1 MGYELNRLMKQY
13 GISTPTI
20 SSYTGQ
26 QMPTDKAASD
36 YSQKLAQY
44 EADRA
49 AYDKYVDEYNRR
61 LSGAPMYMQSQFQT
75 KKMDGPP
82 TTVGGLYTSFLG
94 REPDAEGMKYWN
106 EQFGNKAIGP
116 TQIAQFVKSA
126 SPEIYDRNLQSKVG
140 QNIYNATGSYYGDQ
154 LKYPTFS
161 PLASIASATNSGTST
176 DQSTSNSSAAVTPGS
191 TNISLT
197 PAEENNYTGGVEF
210 SNGGAVRKFSRGGV
224 NDLGLP
230 KLSEMYGLANP
241 TELPVME
248 EPIRLASNTTTASDA
263 DPEGFPTGST
273 EEIVARGRAA
283 VAQAK
288 ANARAGVQPDP
299 SVYDDEAARREGTTT
314 STPRTAPTTS
324 RPSLEEMMRKYGAN
338 QNQYAEQIRAASERN
353 RAETEAFREML
364 KKQMTGEGEGG
375 PSKAEMYFRLAAAL
389 ASPTKTGGV
398 MENVGLAAKELGE
411 YQKDVTAARRQN
423 RARNLELMMKG
434 QELSMRS
441 AKEDLDALRAL
452 GAEEGRDRRQIIG
465 EMIKE
470 YIRSG
475 EPESSAGK
483 QAKDEG
489 LTPGTPEYMKR
500 VQELAQTSVDSR
512 LAQINATLEGMRR
525 QDEQAKLA
533 REKFE
538 ESKKEKAEAATKL
551 TPKELDMKL
560 EEENT
565 VASLEQALKEL
576 DEARQ
581 LNAKAF
587 DNSLG
592 DRFQRTV
599 LENTKSNDP
608 KVVATRVLEQ
618 KLKSQMIATSAEKMK
633 GVLSDSDIKL
643 LMSVQGLD
651 SKSREERALII
662 GSAIEALKRGYELK
676 KKRLE
681 DIKTGKFR
689 EREPEKKDGEQ

>member
-44 EADRA
+44 ETDKA

-61 LSGAPMYMQSQFQT
+61 VSGAPMYLQSQFQT
-75 KKMDGPP
+75 KKMEGPP

-94 REPDAEGMKYWN
+94 REPDAEGAKYWN

-161 PLASIASATNSGTST
+161 PLASIASAANSGTST
-176 DQSTSNSSAAVTPGS
+176 DQSTSNSSATVTPGS

-241 TELPVME
+241 AELPVME
-248 EPIRLASNTTTASDA
+248 EPIQLASSTTTASDA
-263 DPEGFPTGST
+263 DPDGFPTGST

-299 SVYDDEAARREGTTT
+299 SVYDDEAAKREGTTT
-314 STPRTAPTTS
+314 STARTAPTTS
-324 RPSLEEMMRKYGAN
+324 RPSLEEMMRKYGAGS
-338 QNQYAEQIRAASERN
+338 NQYAEQIRAASERN

-364 KKQMTGEGEGG
+364 KKQMTGENEGG

-452 GAEEGRDRRQIIG
+452 GAEEGRDRRQIVG

-538 ESKKEKAEAATKL
+538 ESKREKAEAATKL
-551 TPKELDMKL
+551 TPKEVDMKVEAEDL
-560 EEENT
+560 I
-565 VASLEQALKEL
+565 SQQEQALANL
-576 DEARQ
+576 REAYR
-581 LNAKAF
+581 LNPNTF
-587 DNSLG
+587 DTSLG
-592 DRFQRTV
+592 DRAQRTI
-599 LENTKSNDP
+599 LENTKSDDP
-608 KVVATRVLEQ
+608 KVVATRRMENILSRGAVE
-618 KLKSQMIATSAEKMK
+618 KLKSSFGGSPTEGERKI
-633 GVLSDSDIKL
+633 L
-643 LMSVQGLD
+643 LELEGIGA
-651 SKSREERALII
+651 KSRTERAQII
-662 GSAIEALKRGYELK
+662 MDAYEALGKRVERE

-681 DIKTGKFR
+681 DIKSGKYR

>member
-1 MGYELNRLMKQY
+1 
-13 GISTPTI
+13 
-20 SSYTGQ
+20 
-26 QMPTDKAASD
+26 
-36 YSQKLAQY
+36 
-44 EADRA
+44 
-49 AYDKYVDEYNRR
+49 
-61 LSGAPMYMQSQFQT
+61 
-75 KKMDGPP
+75 
-82 TTVGGLYTSFLG
+82 
-94 REPDAEGMKYWN
+94 
-106 EQFGNKAIGP
+106 
-116 TQIAQFVKSA
+116 
-126 SPEIYDRNLQSKVG
+126 
-140 QNIYNATGSYYGDQ
+140 
-154 LKYPTFS
+154 
-161 PLASIASATNSGTST
+161 
-176 DQSTSNSSAAVTPGS
+176 
-191 TNISLT
+191 
-197 PAEENNYTGGVEF
+197 
-210 SNGGAVRKFSRGGV
+210 
-224 NDLGLP
+224 
-230 KLSEMYGLANP
+230 
-241 TELPVME
+241 ME